1 MNMTVCRKCD
11 NRCHL
16 FKEMSGKWTLITNRM
31 VQHQNIPQPSS
42 HPTMWLRHAENDSWR
57 YAGGSEVRDKNGVL
71 KICKSKVPKDVL
83 EQIELS
89 KDCEYYVE
97 NLMEEWNR

>member
-1 MNMTVCRKCD
+1 
-11 NRCHL
+11 
-16 FKEMSGKWTLITNRM
+16 MSGKWTLITDTM
-31 VQHQNIPQPSS
+31 VRCHNITQPFSR
-42 HPTMWLRHAENDSWR
+42 PVMWLRHAENDSWR

-71 KICKSKVPKDVL
+71 KIGKSKVPEDIL

-97 NLMEEWNR
+97 NLMEKWNA